1 MFAQLLY
8 LNFKCK
14 FKNPHVN
21 KVKPKL
27 NKSKQNPILKKE
39 EKEKTTGEINLF
51 YTEINEQLQFHMY
64 IFKKC
69 LPLFYK

>member
-27 NKSKQNPILKKE
+27 NKSKQNPILKKRR
-39 EKEKTTGEINLF
+39 KRKDNWKINLF